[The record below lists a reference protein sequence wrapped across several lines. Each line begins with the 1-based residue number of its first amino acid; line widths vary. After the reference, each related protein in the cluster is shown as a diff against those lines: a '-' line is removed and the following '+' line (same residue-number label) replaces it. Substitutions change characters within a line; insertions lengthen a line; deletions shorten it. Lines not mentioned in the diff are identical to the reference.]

1 MVIFV
6 SFEFNWERDH
16 VFDEFV
22 LAVEQYL
29 RCELVACYV
38 VLSTIVIKTKE
49 FEFTI
54 RDLSLKEF
62 LMNLVGRILNNNQKL
77 RFGMVWRIILVVDF
91 SWHDTCIK
99 SIEFNVM
106 LFLQFSCEDFGVE
119 LFYLLEEV
127 VGFLEEIITNKWHGC
142 SCDGV
147 MVLEDS

>member
-1 MVIFV
+1 LHQTNIFQLLLSIYEGLSKSGILEVRFSGDSAVNLDTSLNQLIWNMSSVLGFSNILNEVDMVIFV

-91 SWHDTCIK
+91 S
-99 SIEFNVM
+99 
-106 LFLQFSCEDFGVE
+106 
-119 LFYLLEEV
+119 
-127 VGFLEEIITNKWHGC
+127 
-142 SCDGV
+142 
-147 MVLEDS
+147 

>member
-1 MVIFV
+1 MSKSGILEVRFSGDSAVNLDTSLNQLIWNMSSVLGFSNILNEVDMVIFV

-29 RCELVACYV
+29 WSELVACYV

-91 SWHDTCIK
+91 S
-99 SIEFNVM
+99 
-106 LFLQFSCEDFGVE
+106 
-119 LFYLLEEV
+119 
-127 VGFLEEIITNKWHGC
+127 
-142 SCDGV
+142 
-147 MVLEDS
+147 

>member
-1 MVIFV
+1 MSSVLGFSNILNEVDMVIFV
-6 SFEFNWERDH
+6 SFEFNRERDH

-29 RCELVACYV
+29 WSELVACYV
-38 VLSTIVIKTKE
+38 VLSTIVIKTKK

-91 SWHDTCIK
+91 S
-99 SIEFNVM
+99 
-106 LFLQFSCEDFGVE
+106 
-119 LFYLLEEV
+119 
-127 VGFLEEIITNKWHGC
+127 
-142 SCDGV
+142 
-147 MVLEDS
+147 

>member
-1 MVIFV
+1 MSKSGILEVRFSGDSAVNLDTSLNQLIWNMSSVLGFSNILNEVDMVIFV

-38 VLSTIVIKTKE
+38 VLSTIVIKTKK

-91 SWHDTCIK
+91 S
-99 SIEFNVM
+99 
-106 LFLQFSCEDFGVE
+106 
-119 LFYLLEEV
+119 
-127 VGFLEEIITNKWHGC
+127 
-142 SCDGV
+142 
-147 MVLEDS
+147 

>member
-1 MVIFV
+1 MSKSGILEVRFSGDSAVNLDTSLNQLIWNMSSVLGFSNILNEVDMVIFV

-29 RCELVACYV
+29 RSELVACYV

-77 RFGMVWRIILVVDF
+77 RFRMVWRIILVVDF
-91 SWHDTCIK
+91 S
-99 SIEFNVM
+99 
-106 LFLQFSCEDFGVE
+106 
-119 LFYLLEEV
+119 
-127 VGFLEEIITNKWHGC
+127 
-142 SCDGV
+142 
-147 MVLEDS
+147 

>member
-1 MVIFV
+1 MSKSGILEVRFSGDSAVNLDTSLNQLIWNMSSVLGFSNILNEVDMVIFV

-91 SWHDTCIK
+91 S
-99 SIEFNVM
+99 
-106 LFLQFSCEDFGVE
+106 
-119 LFYLLEEV
+119 
-127 VGFLEEIITNKWHGC
+127 
-142 SCDGV
+142 
-147 MVLEDS
+147 

>member
-1 MVIFV
+1 LSKSGILEVRFSGDSAVNLDTSLNQLIWNMSSVLGFSNILNEVDMVIFV

-91 SWHDTCIK
+91 S
-99 SIEFNVM
+99 
-106 LFLQFSCEDFGVE
+106 
-119 LFYLLEEV
+119 
-127 VGFLEEIITNKWHGC
+127 
-142 SCDGV
+142 
-147 MVLEDS
+147 